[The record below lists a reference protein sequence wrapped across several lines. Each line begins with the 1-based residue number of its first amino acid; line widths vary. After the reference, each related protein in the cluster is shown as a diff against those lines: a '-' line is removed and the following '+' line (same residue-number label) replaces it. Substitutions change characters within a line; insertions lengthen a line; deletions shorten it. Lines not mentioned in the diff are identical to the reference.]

1 MNSYLIECD
10 DFIACER
17 EVNRIIDTNKFTS
30 FSKSIY
36 DMEETSLENALEDLD
51 TYSLLSDKK
60 VIIVKNIEVLKYDD
74 FKKDFDHL
82 FKYIDNPKED
92 NLLIILSRKLN
103 NTLKVTKELK
113 NKCKY
118 ISIDINTK
126 SYIKNELNGYK
137 ISKEAI
143 DLLDDYCLGDITKIT
158 NECHKLRDYKY
169 DSKTIDANDI
179 KDLVQRKLKDS
190 QDLIFS
196 FTRSI
201 AEKDKKSALEKYKEL
216 LNYNF
221 EPLSIIGLLGSQ
233 IRIIYQVKLLEK
245 QNIFIKDIALTLS
258 EKEFRIRK
266 TKELVDLYT
275 EKELLDLMIKLGDID
290 LKIKTTDTN
299 PNNEIELFIL
309 NLK

>member
-10 DFIACER
+10 DFIACEK
-17 EVNRIIDTNKFTS
+17 EVNRIIESNKFTS

-36 DMEETSLENALEDLD
+36 DMEETPLENALEDLD

-169 DSKTIDANDI
+169 DSKTIDVNDI
-179 KDLVQRKLKDS
+179 KNLVQRKLKDS

-245 QNIFIKDIALTLS
+245 QNMFIKDIALTLS
-258 EKEFRIRK
+258 EKEFRIKK

>member
-169 DSKTIDANDI
+169 DSKTIDVNDI
-179 KDLVQRKLKDS
+179 KNLVQRKLKDS